1 MDVGFADNMVS
12 VVDDK
17 FDEPF
22 FGGEN
27 FGIFFWKRLEY
38 IKKTCYN

>member
-17 FDEPF
+17 FHKPF

-27 FGIFFWKRLEY
+27 FCLLSWELKFRDSF
-38 IKKTCYN
+38 

>member
-17 FDEPF
+17 FHKPF
-22 FGGEN
+22 VFQPLREICEWWEVKYGVN
-27 FGIFFWKRLEY
+27 
-38 IKKTCYN
+38 

>member
-12 VVDDK
+12 VVDEK
-17 FDEPF
+17 FHKPF

-27 FGIFFWKRLEY
+27 FCL
-38 IKKTCYN
+38 CP

>member
-1 MDVGFADNMVS
+1 MDVGFADNAVS

-17 FDEPF
+17 FHKPF

-27 FGIFFWKRLEY
+27 L
-38 IKKTCYN
+38 CLCS